1 MGKGNYKSVIYKV
14 AIEVAKPQDDVF
26 NHLVN
31 IKNWWPED
39 FEGEDL
45 KLNSEFILTIGDSHY
60 SKNKVIEYDPN
71 NKLVWL
77 VTASNR
83 KSDDFDWTDTK
94 MIFELTPIGDNTQL
108 KFIYDGVVLEDESD
122 RLIQI
127 CDKTIKEMFYNYL
140 INGKG
145 K

>member
-1 MGKGNYKSVIYKV
+1 MVKKNYKSAFYTV
-14 AIEVAKPQDDVF
+14 AIEVAKTQNDVF
-26 NHLVN
+26 NHLLN
-31 IKNWWPED
+31 LKKWWPED

-45 KLNSEFILTIGDSHY
+45 NLNSEFILTTGDSHY
-60 SKNKVIEYDPN
+60 SKNRVIEYDPN

-77 VTASNR
+77 VTESKR
-83 KSDDFDWTDTK
+83 KSDGYDWTGTK
-94 MIFELTPIGDNTQL
+94 MIFELTSTGDNTQL

-140 INGKG
+140 INGKV